1 MRTRLLLLAL
11 VLLAPV
17 ALAAD
22 PIEPEEPADDDDSAS
37 DDSVSDDDDDSADDD
52 DDSGGTAQQAPGPV
66 PTIDETL
73 VVTATGQPRIL
84 SEVPLPVRVVDSETI
99 RRSPAHDAADL
110 LRRAPGV
117 PVMSQGVDQRGGVA
131 GISLQGAG
139 AGRTLI
145 LVDGR
150 PVAGDVG
157 GIVDLS
163 QFPAEALER
172 VEIVEGPMSTLY
184 GSDALGGVINLI
196 TRRPPPG
203 TEVSGRIQ
211 GASDKALDGGLSM
224 SASLADGFYWGA
236 SASGRLAASVDLDP
250 DDLATD
256 LDDRRS
262 LGLRLVAGLRRPR
275 NQLELTGL
283 YHHDARDG
291 VFVRTNAAIDHD
303 AVYDGRKRHDRF
315 DGSVSWRHIFAE
327 EVKARLEV
335 DATDYSFQFDED
347 LRESP
352 VLSSRRARTGAITG
366 RFRLDCQAVQQASA
380 LAGVEARR
388 ESLRVF
394 QDRVEPGGLE
404 RRLEEVEPTGEW
416 SVEPWTQG
424 DLRLFSGR
432 LEIVGGVRISIHDAY
447 GVAAAP
453 SLAIK
458 VGLWRG
464 ATLRAAGGR
473 GYKAPTLKDRYLVF
487 DHSALGY
494 VVYGDPD
501 LRPES
506 SWGVNLSLE
515 QRIADV
521 LTLRLG
527 GYANRLTDLI
537 TYVYDGQASAD
548 GLNVYRS
555 TNIAGARTI
564 GGQATLDLQLPWLR
578 FTLAYRLLRAWSDD
592 GFFLPDAPIH
602 GLRGTAEF
610 ILARIELS
618 LYNTVS
624 WESERFV
631 DAGQQRRSPGMVR
644 WDARL
649 EKRFSGPHQLGIF
662 VGVDNILNQR
672 RDPGLEDDFRPVE
685 GRRVLL
691 GVRGSLAFRDSPVT
705 DSRKTRE
712 RPRPAAGRTEGE

>member
-1 MRTRLLLLAL
+1 MRSPLLAL
-11 VLLAPV
+11 FLVLSSTP
-17 ALAAD
+17 ALAGSGEEEEPTPEAD
-22 PIEPEEPADDDDSAS
+22 EEPTPEEEEEPTPEADEEPPPEEDEEP
-37 DDSVSDDDDDSADDD
+37 
-52 DDSGGTAQQAPGPV
+52 TPTPV
-66 PTIDETL
+66 DGRPTVHESI
-73 VVTATGQPRIL
+73 VVTATGEPRIL
-84 SEVPLPVRVVDSETI
+84 SDAPLPVRVLDSETI
-99 RRSPAHDAADL
+99 RRSPSHDVADL
-110 LRRAPGV
+110 LQRAPGV
-117 PVMSQGVDQRGGVA
+117 PVMSSGVDQRGGVS

-139 AGRTLI
+139 AGRTLV

-157 GIVDLS
+157 GVVDLS

-203 TEVSGRIQ
+203 TEVSGRVL
-211 GASDKALDGGLSM
+211 GASDRALDGGLSV
-224 SASLADGFYWGA
+224 SASLPDGFYWGA
-236 SASGRLAASVDLDP
+236 SASARVAGSVDLDP
-250 DDLATD
+250 EDLATD

-262 LGLRLVAGLRRPR
+262 VGLRLVAGVRRPK

-283 YHHDARDG
+283 YHHDERDG
-291 VFVRTNAAIDHD
+291 VFVRTNAAIQHD

-315 DGSVSWRHIFAE
+315 DGSLSWRHDFADA
-327 EVKARLEV
+327 VKTRLEV
-335 DATDYSFQFDED
+335 DATDYSFRFDED
-347 LRESP
+347 LRQSP
-352 VLSSRRARTGAITG
+352 VLSSRQARTGAITG
-366 RFRLDCQAVQQASA
+366 RLRVDLRAVQEASA

-388 ESLRVF
+388 ESLRTF
-394 QDRVEPGGLE
+394 QDRVEPGGE
-404 RRLEEVEPTGEW
+404 HRRLEEVAPTAEW

-432 LEIVGGVRISIHDAY
+432 LEIVGGVRVSVHDAY

-453 SLAIK
+453 SVAFK
-458 VGLWRG
+458 VRLWQG
-464 ATLRAAGGR
+464 ATLRLAGGR

-515 QRIADV
+515 QRIADR

-537 TYVYDGQASAD
+537 TYVYDGQASAN

-555 TNIAGARTI
+555 TNIAGARTV
-564 GGQATLDLQLPWLR
+564 GGQATIDLQLPWLR
-578 FTLAYRLLRAWSDD
+578 ATLAYRLLRAWSDD

-610 ILARIELS
+610 IVAKIDLS
-618 LYNTVS
+618 LYNSVS
-624 WESERFV
+624 WESERFI
-631 DAGQQRRSPGMVR
+631 DAGQQRKSPGLVR
-644 WDARL
+644 WDLRL
-649 EKRFSGPHQLGIF
+649 EKRFVGPHQLGIF
-662 VGVDNILNQR
+662 VALDNILNQR
-672 RDPGLEDDFRPVE
+672 RDPDLEDDFRPVS

-691 GVRGSLAFRDSPVT
+691 GVRGALAFRQE
-705 DSRKTRE
+705 RE
-712 RPRPAAGRTEGE
+712 R

>member
-1 MRTRLLLLAL
+1 LGLLLIA
-11 VLLAPV
+11 AP
-17 ALAAD
+17 ARADEAAG
-22 PIEPEEPADDDDSAS
+22 DDDDSATEEEDGPS
-37 DDSVSDDDDDSADDD
+37 PPPADH
-52 DDSGGTAQQAPGPV
+52 V
-66 PTIDETL
+66 PTIEESV
-73 VVTATGQPRIL
+73 VVTATGEPRIL
-84 SEVPLPVRVVDSETI
+84 SEVPVPVRVVDEETI

-117 PVMSQGVDQRGGVA
+117 PVMSQGVDQRGGVS

-139 AGRTLI
+139 AGRTLV

-157 GIVDLS
+157 GVVDLS

-203 TEVSGRIQ
+203 AEVSGRIQ
-211 GASDKALDGGLSM
+211 GASDRALDGGLSVS
-224 SASLADGFYWGA
+224 SALPDGSFWGA
-236 SASGRLAASVDLDP
+236 SASGRLAGSVDLEP
-250 DDLATD
+250 DDVATD

-262 LGLRLVAGLRRPR
+262 LGLRLVGGVRRPK
-275 NQLELTGL
+275 NQLELTASYG
-283 YHHDARDG
+283 HDARDG
-291 VFVRTNAAIDHD
+291 VFIRRNAAIDHD
-303 AVYDGRKRHDRF
+303 AVYDGRKRHDRL
-315 DGSVSWRHIFAE
+315 DGSVSWNHVFAE

-335 DATDYSFQFDED
+335 DATDYSFRFDED
-347 LRESP
+347 LRSSP
-352 VLSSRRARTGAITG
+352 VLSSRRARTGAVTG
-366 RFRLDCQAVQQASA
+366 RLRLDCRAVQEASA
-380 LAGVEARR
+380 LAGVEVRR

-394 QDRVEPGGLE
+394 QDRVEPGGE
-404 RRLEEVEPTGEW
+404 VRRLEEVEPTGEW

-424 DLRLFSGR
+424 SLRLFDRR

-453 SLAIK
+453 SLAVK

-515 QRIADV
+515 QRIAER

-537 TYVYDGQASAD
+537 TYVYDGQASAS

-555 TNIAGARTI
+555 TNIAGARTV
-564 GGQATLDLQLPWLR
+564 GGQLTADLQLPWLR
-578 FTLAYRLLRAWSDD
+578 ATLAYRLLRAWSDD
-592 GFFLPDAPIH
+592 GFILPDAPMH
-602 GLRGTAEF
+602 GLRGSLEF
-610 ILARIELS
+610 VLARIELS

-624 WESERFV
+624 WEGERYV
-631 DAGQQRRSPGMVR
+631 DAGQQRRSPGLVR

-649 EKRFSGPHQLGIF
+649 EKRFTGRHELGIF
-662 VGVDNILNQR
+662 VGVDNILDQR
-672 RDPGLEDDFRPVE
+672 RDPDLEDDFRPVD

-691 GVRGSLAFRDSPVT
+691 GVRGALRFRQ
-705 DSRKTRE
+705 E
-712 RPRPAAGRTEGE
+712 RR